1 MANLLEPTPFAPQG
15 KCGVSP
21 ALTDFEWTAG
31 IPAVKEGGTANDTLV
46 PLYGTKVFFA
56 NIPSHPVSNRRPNF
70 QRIEEE
76 PLWQKKKNL

>member
-1 MANLLEPTPFAPQG
+1 MQALANLLEPTPFAPQG

-46 PLYGTKVFFA
+46 PLYGTKVFFLQ
-56 NIPSHPVSNRRPNF
+56 IYHLTRYPIVDQIF
-70 QRIEEE
+70 KE
-76 PLWQKKKNL
+76 